1 MSLSEYNGTGSCLI
15 TGSAQGIGKS
25 IALRLAKDGFN
36 IALNDL
42 PSKTSEL
49 RQLESE
55 IKGLGK
61 ETKTVIITGDVSS
74 EAEVK
79 GMVERVVEELGGLDV
94 MVANAGICLVSNMIE
109 MTAEQWDKVFAI
121 NSLGT
126 FLCYKYAAIQM
137 IKQGR
142 GGRIIGASS
151 AAGKQG
157 WGYYM
162 AYSATKF
169 AIRGMTQSA
178 AWELGRHGIT
188 VNAYAPGAIDTEMSR
203 NAMSDNQKLIPTV
216 SKAAL
221 TQTPA
226 GRWAEPEEVAG
237 VVSFLAS
244 KDSSFVTGKSR
255 FNSYLIDYGMSVNG
269 GLYFD

>member
-1 MSLSEYNGTGSCLI
+1 
-15 TGSAQGIGKS
+15 
-25 IALRLAKDGFN
+25 
-36 IALNDL
+36 
-42 PSKTSEL
+42 
-49 RQLESE
+49 
-55 IKGLGK
+55 
-61 ETKTVIITGDVSS
+61 
-74 EAEVK
+74 
-79 GMVERVVEELGGLDV
+79 MVERVVEELGGLDV

-178 AWELGRHGIT
+178 
-188 VNAYAPGAIDTEMSR
+188 GAIDTEMSR

-244 KDSSFVTGKSR
+244 KDSSFVTGQT
-255 FNSYLIDYGMSVNG
+255 MSVNG